1 MRPGE
6 SQDEWK
12 VQVSKTFG
20 KSSRKK
26 KRWKLRS
33 NILMTPWSWKRGNVE
48 LHEAMLIKVDVREII
63 SEKVDINRGSVMK
76 MLKLHRMWLWE
87 KKEERHMC
95 QKKQEYVRIKRVKF

>member
-63 SEKVDINRGSVMK
+63 SEKVDK
-76 MLKLHRMWLWE
+76 
-87 KKEERHMC
+87 
-95 QKKQEYVRIKRVKF
+95 RISYENVETAPDMAVGE